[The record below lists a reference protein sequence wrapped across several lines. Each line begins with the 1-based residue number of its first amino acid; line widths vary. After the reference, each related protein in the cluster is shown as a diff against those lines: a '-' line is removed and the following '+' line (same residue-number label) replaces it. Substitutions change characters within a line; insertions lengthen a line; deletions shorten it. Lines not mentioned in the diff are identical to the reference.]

1 MAHPHQEHRA
11 HKVERSRVSHIA
23 GMKEE
28 VRGCHQRA
36 RGGKV
41 AHDDEAEDKALI
53 KKSVK
58 GSCMRADGGPVK
70 ARGDR
75 TIRRAKG
82 GKVHHGKGGKTNVNV
97 IVAPSGG
104 QHPPMAGLGAP
115 GGPPGLPPAPP
126 PGMGPPMPPKPPM
139 MPPPGMGAPGGM
151 PMRKRGGKVNKLW
164 GHSDMSPSH
173 PNSTEELFGH
183 SEMKPGYARG
193 GHVNANT
200 VSIAKGRTKVQHTD
214 NKQDTVNI
222 GRGPVITR
230 KAGGAIYSNGKYG
243 KEMGPHLPAGAN
255 SGVGRLAKNKLAKR
269 EHWER

>member
-23 GMKEE
+23 GMHEE

-41 AHDDEAEDKALI
+41 EA
-53 KKSVK
+53 KS
-58 GSCMRADGGPVK
+58 SATPAAPMRADGGPVK

-75 TIRRAKG
+75 IVRRAKG
-82 GKVHHGKGGKTNVNV
+82 GKVHHGKGGHGKTNVNV

-115 GGPPGLPPAPP
+115 GGPGMPPGPP

-164 GHSDMSPSH
+164 GQSDMSPSH
-173 PNSTEELFGH
+173 PNSTEELWGH

-200 VSIAKGRTKVQHTD
+200 VLPIAKGRTKVQHTD
-214 NKQDTVNI
+214 NKSDTVNI

-230 KAGGAIYSNGKYG
+230 NAGGAIYANGKNG